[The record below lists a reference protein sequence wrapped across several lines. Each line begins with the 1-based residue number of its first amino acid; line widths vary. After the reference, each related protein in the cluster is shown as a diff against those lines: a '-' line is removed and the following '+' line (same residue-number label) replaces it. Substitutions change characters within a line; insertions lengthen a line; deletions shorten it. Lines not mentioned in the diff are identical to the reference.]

1 MFKPNKYYVW
11 YTTLI
16 HTAQNKN
23 RKKKKGVYEY
33 DLHHIIPR
41 SLGGS
46 DDKINLVLLTPREH
60 FIAHLLLVRC
70 VGNDEVYRMVAAL
83 IRFKKQAKTSR
94 KFELFRKTVS
104 TYSKGSLNASYGK
117 IWCHMK
123 DDIENI
129 IYIKKEDFN
138 PETMNKGLPY
148 QRGGNHNNKWVKKDK
163 DQILVANELVNQYL
177 NEGWTL
183 GRNTK
188 LGIDHMK
195 KMSKVRHSKEK
206 DLEHAEKMRVYH
218 KNNPRKGTKAWIHNG
233 FENML
238 INITDLP
245 HYESLNW
252 KRGRYK

>member
-1 MFKPNKYYVW
+1 MFKPNKYYTW
-11 YTTLI
+11 YVDLI
-16 HTAQNKN
+16 HTAQTKK
-23 RKKKKGVYEY
+23 RKKKNGSYEY
-33 DLHHIIPR
+33 DLHHITPR

-46 DDKINLVLLTPREH
+46 DDKVNLVLLTPREH
-60 FIAHLLLVRC
+60 FVAHLLLVRC
-70 VGNDEVYRMVAAL
+70 VDDNEVYQMVSAL

-123 DDIENI
+123 DNIENI
-129 IYIKKEDFN
+129 IYIKKDEFN

-148 QRGGNHNNKWVKKDK
+148 QRGGNHNKTWVKKDGEQRSIDK
-163 DQILVANELVNQYL
+163 FEVEKYL
-177 NEGWTL
+177 SEGWSR

-188 LGIDHMK
+188 MGVDHMK
-195 KMSKVRHSKEK
+195 KISKIRHTKEK
-206 DLEHAEKMRVYH
+206 DLEHAQKMREYH
-218 KNNPRKGTKAWIHNG
+218 KKNPRKGSKAWIHNG
-233 FENML
+233 VQNML
-238 INITDLP
+238 INITELP